1 MKRIRQQDFSM
12 TYFMVNKDVLGT

>member
-1 MKRIRQQDFSM
+1 MKRIRQQDFNM